1 MDNDPVG
8 IAVRL
13 IAVLLLVLANGFFV
27 ATEFALVSVRRTR
40 IEQLSAEG
48 SRAARTVRRA
58 LNHLDQYI
66 AATQLGITMASLAL
80 GWIGE
85 PALAA
90 LIEPPLAVVLPHD
103 LALISS
109 HTIGTVIAFIL
120 ITALHIVL
128 GELAPK
134 SIALQRPEPTALAVG
149 GPITLF
155 NTVFR
160 PAVSLLNG
168 TGNLVI
174 RLFGLKPEAGGHGT
188 IYSEEELKLVVHASA
203 QGGAL
208 LPQEE
213 RLINRVFQFA
223 DRQAHEVMVPRT
235 AVVGIAETAT
245 LDDLLE
251 AVRAE
256 HHSRFPVYRGDL
268 DHIIGVLHT
277 KDILR
282 QLDFSK
288 GRPPESFDLR
298 RLMRPVVTVP
308 FTLTID
314 KLLQELRR
322 RRGSMAVVVDE
333 YGGTA
338 GLVTIE
344 DIVEEIVGDLP
355 DEFEPQETEVET
367 LPDGSRL
374 FSGLL
379 PITTVNERFGLE
391 LSDPYYDTIAGF
403 MLSQLGR
410 KPEVGD
416 AVAVD
421 GHRLEVVE
429 LDGLRIARIRLEK
442 AKE

>member
-1 MDNDPVG
+1 
-8 IAVRL
+8 
-13 IAVLLLVLANGFFV
+13 
-27 ATEFALVSVRRTR
+27 
-40 IEQLSAEG
+40 
-48 SRAARTVRRA
+48 
-58 LNHLDQYI
+58 
-66 AATQLGITMASLAL
+66 
-80 GWIGE
+80 
-85 PALAA
+85 
-90 LIEPPLAVVLPHD
+90 
-103 LALISS
+103 
-109 HTIGTVIAFIL
+109 
-120 ITALHIVL
+120 
-128 GELAPK
+128 
-134 SIALQRPEPTALAVG
+134 
-149 GPITLF
+149 
-155 NTVFR
+155 
-160 PAVSLLNG
+160 
-168 TGNLVI
+168 
-174 RLFGLKPEAGGHGT
+174 
-188 IYSEEELKLVVHASA
+188 
-203 QGGAL
+203 
-208 LPQEE
+208 
-213 RLINRVFQFA
+213 
-223 DRQAHEVMVPRT
+223 
-235 AVVGIAETAT
+235 
-245 LDDLLE
+245 
-251 AVRAE
+251 
-256 HHSRFPVYRGDL
+256 
-268 DHIIGVLHT
+268 
-277 KDILR
+277 
-282 QLDFSK
+282 
-288 GRPPESFDLR
+288 
-298 RLMRPVVTVP
+298 MRPVVTVP

>member
-288 GRPPESFDLR
+288 GRPPESFDL
-298 RLMRPVVTVP
+298 
-308 FTLTID
+308 
-314 KLLQELRR
+314 
-322 RRGSMAVVVDE
+322 
-333 YGGTA
+333 
-338 GLVTIE
+338 
-344 DIVEEIVGDLP
+344 
-355 DEFEPQETEVET
+355 
-367 LPDGSRL
+367 
-374 FSGLL
+374 
-379 PITTVNERFGLE
+379 
-391 LSDPYYDTIAGF
+391 
-403 MLSQLGR
+403 
-410 KPEVGD
+410 
-416 AVAVD
+416 
-421 GHRLEVVE
+421 
-429 LDGLRIARIRLEK
+429 
-442 AKE
+442 